1 MEPSKP
7 VSGSQGTASLILN
20 QILKNFQNVKGD
32 EANLIL
38 GEVP

>member
-7 VSGSQGTASLILN
+7 VSGSQGTAGLILN
-20 QILKNFQNVKGD
+20 QVLKDFQNVKIY
-32 EANLIL
+32 EANLIS